1 MGEALKTSPRK
12 TIGETLKDACPYF
25 MAIGV
30 SYDEYWY
37 KDPTRLKD
45 YLKADEIRQKRKN
58 NDLWLQG
65 YYEYIALCSV
75 SPILHAFAKKG
86 TKPIDFPKRPITMTE
101 EEKALLDEQERKAR
115 LLRFKEQLIASAN
128 KNKEANGNG

>member
-1 MGEALKTSPRK
+1 MGEALKTSPQK
-12 TIGETLKDACPYF
+12 TIGEILNEACPYF

-37 KDPTRLKD
+37 KDPQRLKH

-58 NDLWLQG
+58 NDLWIQG

-75 SPILHAFAKKG
+75 SPILHSFAKKG
-86 TKPIDFPKRPITMTE
+86 TKPIPFPTKPITMTE
-101 EEKALLDEQERKAR
+101 EERLEVAEQERQAR
-115 LLRFKEQLIASAN
+115 LLKFKEQLIASAN
-128 KNKEANGNG
+128 RNKEAKRNG

>member
-1 MGEALKTSPRK
+1 MGEALKTSPQK
-12 TIGETLKDACPYF
+12 SIGEILKDACPYF

-37 KDPTRLKD
+37 KSPLRLKD

-65 YYEYIALCSV
+65 YYDYIAFLSV
-75 SPILHAFAKKG
+75 SPVLHAFAKKG
-86 TKPIDFPKRPITMTE
+86 AKPLDFPKNPITLTE
-101 EEKALLDEQERKAR
+101 EERFEIAEKERKAR
-115 LLRFKEQLIASAN
+115 LEKLKEQLLNSAY
-128 KNKEANGNG
+128 KNKEAKRNG